1 MEDGNRLRVDVV
13 MMRVQYGWWNAV
25 PSAVDAGLPINTG
38 NSSRRETLLH
48 MAAGFFS
55 KHGTHECD
63 LPTVRLLLSKGADPH
78 ARCLAGITPLWRAV
92 VHGSSDTVAALVEA
106 GADVN
111 AATLDGRSPLLALAR
126 NEVGWSRLTTHGSGH
141 EFRFGATPLSIT
153 ICCA

>member
-1 MEDGNRLRVDVV
+1 
-13 MMRVQYGWWNAV
+13 
-25 PSAVDAGLPINTG
+25 
-38 NSSRRETLLH
+38 

-126 NEVGWSRLTTHGSGH
+126 NEVGWSRLTTHDMSFVLVQH
-141 EFRFGATPLSIT
+141 R
-153 ICCA
+153 

>member
-25 PSAVDAGLPINTG
+25 PSAIDAGLPINTG

-63 LPTVRLLLSKGADPH
+63 LPGAHWHGAP
-78 ARCLAGITPLWRAV
+78 AAVQGRRPTRAV
-92 VHGSSDTVAALVEA
+92 PGGHHAPVA
-106 GADVN
+106 G
-111 AATLDGRSPLLALAR
+111 GRAW
-126 NEVGWSRLTTHGSGH
+126 V
-141 EFRFGATPLSIT
+141 I
-153 ICCA
+153 